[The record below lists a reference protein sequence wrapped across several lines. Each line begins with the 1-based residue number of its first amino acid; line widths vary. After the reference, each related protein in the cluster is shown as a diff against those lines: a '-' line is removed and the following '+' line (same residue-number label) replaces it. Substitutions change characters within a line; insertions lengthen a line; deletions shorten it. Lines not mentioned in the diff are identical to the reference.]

1 MPDVEAVSASP
12 TCGVPLIVGAPA
24 AAVFVGGAAATASVA
39 ALVRRSSWPASSVK
53 STRTVSLLPSSAAT
67 GV

>member
-12 TCGVPLIVGAPA
+12 TCAVPPIAGAPV
-24 AAVFVGGAAATASVA
+24 AAVFSGGVTASVA
-39 ALVRRSSWPASSVK
+39 ALVRLSSWPASSVK
-53 STRTVSLLPSSAAT
+53 LTRTLSLSPSSAAT